1 MVSSVRVEEA
11 GDCEEKLQST
21 RAGDGAKGTA
31 DVGNQPAYYF
41 VVMPKL

>member
-21 RAGDGAKGTA
+21 GAGDGTKGKA
-31 DVGNQPAYYF
+31 E
-41 VVMPKL
+41 